1 MNPNEQTRLEA
12 AEPANRMALLNY
24 LRQTNPNIP
33 YLEPENN
40 TIQNNKE
47 WDQDFIDH
55 FQGVEQL
62 FSEGSLLSLPEDT
75 QRRIVR
81 DHERDRAYYN
91 SLYTLSRR
99 ELFRQDNLN
108 TGVRM
113 LDTANNPKFQ
123 LGVSSAMREIIYN
136 NNRVPDPNG
145 F

>member
-113 LDTANNPKFQ
+113 LD
-123 LGVSSAMREIIYN
+123 LSLIHI
-136 NNRVPDPNG
+136 
-145 F
+145 